1 MWPLKAI
8 ELVAS
13 GRVAQLFFS
22 LLRNLFSLQ
31 AFTFRSSMVGLLSGL
46 ARSLSPS
53 ATCSTGGLEGIM
65 CLAAGRSLQKAPQ
78 FHAVS
83 LWPPW
88 PSPNSFAQ
96 RGSGSQWRRTRG
108 ILCRIF
114 FRRAAC
120 RRLIAILFDDF
131 WHVFLNVKFE

>member
-13 GRVAQLFFS
+13 GRVAQLFFSYFS

-65 CLAAGRSLQKAPQ
+65 CLAAGRLQK
-78 FHAVS
+78 
-83 LWPPW
+83 PP
-88 PSPNSFAQ
+88 SFMRFLFGH
-96 RGSGSQWRRTRG
+96 RGLRPIVLLKEAREVNGEGQGESYVEFSSGERP
-108 ILCRIF
+108 
-114 FRRAAC
+114 AAG
-120 RRLIAILFDDF
+120 
-131 WHVFLNVKFE
+131 